1 MIRQLK
7 VVEELKKKAIEEKAK
22 EQLKEVVIPESNEIK
37 EEIMTSNLVAEE
49 TQLDNSVAEQE
60 VSEQGVV
67 EQETVLTTSEVAVSQ
82 REASSLGQALGLKEM
97 GFLLKKDG
105 SVEKFNAEIFVEY
118 FLSKNK
124 VAYDADKKYYFHNG
138 NFWGNVSQI
147 DINRKMKESIDTVAR
162 YYWNP
167 NYEKSI
173 MSFMELSDIYVEK
186 MNHNFNVIPF
196 KDFNI
201 DFSKGEIVEK
211 KINDYFTYAKGITK
225 EEYEKT
231 ETPVFDAF
239 IEDITQ
245 GDEDF
250 KRYLLQ
256 MMGILLSGQNRLHK
270 VFIVYGVGK
279 NSKSVFLKLIE
290 HMIGRSFVES
300 RKMSGF
306 GNNFTLGGLEDKKL
320 VTCGEIDT
328 TKPLNVEV
336 VKSISGGDSIQLEQ
350 KFKQIKSCELALNF
364 IFSTNILFKIIG
376 DNVGVRRRFQVIHF
390 PYQIPEEKVDI
401 NLLIKLKAE
410 EAGIFRK
417 VLCAYRQMLIKD
429 GDTVT
434 GIDFKMSE
442 NVERFTNDYF
452 GKYLVNPSR
461 ASHNSLECEEF
472 FETYFEEGED
482 SNQMYKSSIYEFY
495 KSRGGVLTR
504 SQFWKISR
512 PILDDMGAIEAK
524 NRERFYKGIKLKE
537 EYDTDTQINISRRV
551 VNIDNNEKINFVEAV

>member
-1 MIRQLK
+1 MIRKIK
-7 VVEELKKKAIEEKAK
+7 VVEDLKEKAIEEKAK

-37 EEIMTSNLVAEE
+37 EEIMTSNIVVEE
-49 TQLDNSVAEQE
+49 VELENSVVEQE
-60 VSEQGVV
+60 VLEQGVV
-67 EQETVLTTSEVAVSQ
+67 EQETVLTTSEVAVNQ
-82 REASSLGQALGLKEM
+82 RETSFLEQALSLKEM

-147 DINRKMKESIDTVAR
+147 DINRKMKETIDCVAR

-173 MSFMELSDIYVEK
+173 MSFMELSDIYIEK
-186 MNHNFNVIPF
+186 MNYNFNVIPF

-211 KINDYFTYAKGITK
+211 KINDYFTYAKEITK

-239 IEDITQ
+239 IGDITQ

-270 VFIVYGVGK
+270 VFVIYGVGK
-279 NSKSVFLKLIE
+279 NSKSVFLKLVE
-290 HMIGRSFVES
+290 HMIGRDFVES

-320 VTCGEIDT
+320 ITCGEVDT

-336 VKSISGGDSIQLEQ
+336 LKSITGGDTIQLEQ

-376 DNVGVRRRFQVIHF
+376 DNVGVKRRFQVIHF
-390 PYQIPEEKVDI
+390 PYQVPEEKVDI
-401 NLLIKLKAE
+401 NLLSKLKAE

-417 VLCAYRQMLIKD
+417 VLCAYREMLIKD
-429 GDTVT
+429 GDTVI

-442 NVERFTNDYF
+442 NVEKFTNDYL

-461 ASHNSLECEEF
+461 PSHNSLECEEF

-504 SQFWKISR
+504 VQFWKASK

-524 NRERFYKGIKLKE
+524 NIERFYKGIKLKE
-537 EYDTDTQINISRRV
+537 EYDTGTQISISRRV
-551 VNIDNNEKINFVEAV
+551 VNVDNNEKINFVEAV